1 MHIPYRKRSLHLSFI
16 FGMFW
21 LLLFVSSYFTKDGP
35 QWMDYRWLFIS
46 LLSLGLF
53 YYQNKYPYVKIE
65 KDALQ
70 IGGGF
75 GKTVRIDEL
84 LSIKKFAGDYILKTA
99 TKEAVINPQALDRQ
113 QLQLLD
119 AALKKLDVLWVA

>member
-1 MHIPYRKRSLHLSFI
+1 MKKLGLLLLLVCLSHCEQPTHTAKKPNIIFVLADDLGYGDLSFI

-35 QWMDYRWLFIS
+35 QWMDYGWLFIS
-46 LLSLGLF
+46 LQLFGLF

-70 IGGGF
+70 IGGSLRKQF
-75 GKTVRIDEL
+75 V
-84 LSIKKFAGDYILKTA
+84 
-99 TKEAVINPQALDRQ
+99 
-113 QLQLLD
+113 
-119 AALKKLDVLWVA
+119 